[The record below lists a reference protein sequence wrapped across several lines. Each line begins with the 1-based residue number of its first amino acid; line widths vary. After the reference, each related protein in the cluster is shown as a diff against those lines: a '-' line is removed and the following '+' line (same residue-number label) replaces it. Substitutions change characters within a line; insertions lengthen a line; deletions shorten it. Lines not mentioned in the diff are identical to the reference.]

1 MLIINKPHY
10 KLSVDKNPV
19 LNTAELKEL
28 VFTKT
33 SYNEDGSVLTSSRF
47 ELYLTEEEI
56 KMIKDAL

>member
-1 MLIINKPHY
+1 MLIIDKPHY

-19 LNTAELKEL
+19 LNP
-28 VFTKT
+28 
-33 SYNEDGSVLTSSRF
+33 SSRF